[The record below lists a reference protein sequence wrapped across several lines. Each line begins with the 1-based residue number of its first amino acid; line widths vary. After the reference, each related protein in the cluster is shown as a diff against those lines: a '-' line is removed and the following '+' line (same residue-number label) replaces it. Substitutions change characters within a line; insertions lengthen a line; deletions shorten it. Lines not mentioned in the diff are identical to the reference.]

1 MIKPFP
7 IKINVFSRN
16 KTTREIFPSLPK
28 KDIKDQNK
36 KIKLT
41 MNPALNSTT
50 NNFQMLKSSSSVP
63 LILNYD
69 SKEKNQTTERKVK
82 KKKKIFLK
90 KEKLSKLDLVMEQ
103 RRKVPIIYEKLK
115 SIKNLLNNPKRD
127 IEHSSQAFKLFSELY
142 GKKKILKIDEKKAPK
157 ELYSSYINMKTSIER
172 KNRTGGIFKKYI
184 NFLNKDLEIKLE
196 KSKEQD
202 EKLKTKYYDLVQIII
217 KKKLENENEKF

>member
-1 MIKPFP
+1 
-7 IKINVFSRN
+7 
-16 KTTREIFPSLPK
+16 
-28 KDIKDQNK
+28 
-36 KIKLT
+36 
-41 MNPALNSTT
+41 
-50 NNFQMLKSSSSVP
+50 
-63 LILNYD
+63 
-69 SKEKNQTTERKVK
+69 
-82 KKKKIFLK
+82 
-90 KEKLSKLDLVMEQ
+90 MEQ

-157 ELYSSYINMKTSIER
+157 ELYNSYINMKTSIER
-172 KNRTGGIFKKYI
+172 KNRTGGIFKKYM